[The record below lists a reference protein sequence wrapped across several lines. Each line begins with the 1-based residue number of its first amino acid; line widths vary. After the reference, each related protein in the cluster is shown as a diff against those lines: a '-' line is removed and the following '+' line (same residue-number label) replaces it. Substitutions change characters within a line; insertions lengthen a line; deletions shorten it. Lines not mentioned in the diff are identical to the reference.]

1 MKILFFFHLFIPL
14 ISAFF
19 FNKNEY
25 VEMKKYFIR
34 KNIDIVDDKLYY
46 YLNIRLKLC
55 EEIGLLKTQNEI
67 YNLKRE
73 NEIISRLQKKK
84 LIKDNIFIKDL
95 WQIIFN
101 KSKNIQIEKQ

>member
-46 YLNIRLKLC
+46 YLNIRLKLS
-55 EEIGLLKTQNEI
+55 EEIGLKHKMKYLIQNE
-67 YNLKRE
+67 KM
-73 NEIISRLQKKK
+73 K
-84 LIKDNIFIKDL
+84 L
-95 WQIIFN
+95 
-101 KSKNIQIEKQ
+101 

>member
-1 MKILFFFHLFIPL
+1 
-14 ISAFF
+14 
-19 FNKNEY
+19 
-25 VEMKKYFIR
+25 MKKYFIR

-46 YLNIRLKLC
+46 YLNIRLKLS

-67 YNLKRE
+67 FNSKRE
-73 NEIISRLQKKK
+73 NEIITRLQKKK

-101 KSKNIQIEKQ
+101 KSKNIQIQNNRNI

>member
-46 YLNIRLKLC
+46 YLNIRLKLS
-55 EEIGLLKTQNEI
+55 EEIGLLKTQN
-67 YNLKRE
+67 
-73 NEIISRLQKKK
+73 
-84 LIKDNIFIKDL
+84 
-95 WQIIFN
+95 
-101 KSKNIQIEKQ
+101 